1 MTGVPLNI
9 DWQQILLHLFNF
21 TILFAIL
28 YFLLYKPVK
37 EFMNKRVAYYKDIDD
52 KVAKKLEEAE
62 QIKSEYELKI
72 QKVDE
77 EIRQEKERVRTDLE
91 KASARRIKDA
101 TNEASRI
108 MTKAKEEA
116 EIEKSKII
124 NSAQAEIST
133 MVAIATEKLALKAT
147 TSEAYDQ
154 FLDATERDEDN
165 E

>member
-52 KVAKKLEEAE
+52 KAAKKLEEAE